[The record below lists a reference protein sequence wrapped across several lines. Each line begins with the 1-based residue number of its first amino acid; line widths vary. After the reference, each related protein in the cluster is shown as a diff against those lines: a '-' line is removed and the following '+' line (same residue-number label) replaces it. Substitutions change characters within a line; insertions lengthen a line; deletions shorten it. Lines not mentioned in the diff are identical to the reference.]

1 MMKGVPID
9 TIEDDL
15 TAFIQ
20 QLLAARVHFLGW
32 SLSDLSKGGFPS
44 KGNPGERDLL
54 LM

>member
-32 SLSDLSKGGFPS
+32 SLSDQSKGGFTPREIRAN
-44 KGNPGERDLL
+44 GTFC
-54 LM
+54 